1 MYSDNVLKPFKKHL
15 LKLYP
20 GEKLVQLYLQEMNM
34 KFGINY
40 LENKDIPLKAP
51 DGSLMDFFGFGFL
64 KQQLF
69 RSRVNTA
76 NGLWKKAN
84 QVWSTVPPDMI
95 NRAFQKWKKRCRE
108 IVIARGSH
116 IEHTKAIHNKTLN
129 LSIAFYDRTIK
140 MKHALYVLNI

>member
-20 GEKLVQLYLQEMNM
+20 GEMHSITLHHDKASSHTCKLVQLYLQEMKM

-40 LENKDIPLKAP
+40 LENKDIPTKAP

-76 NGLWKKAN
+76 NSLWEKAN

-95 NRAFQKWKKRCRE
+95 NRVFQNWKKRCRDCYCPW
-108 IVIARGSH
+108 RSH
-116 IEHTKAIHNKTLN
+116 STYK
-129 LSIAFYDRTIK
+129 SYS
-140 MKHALYVLNI
+140 